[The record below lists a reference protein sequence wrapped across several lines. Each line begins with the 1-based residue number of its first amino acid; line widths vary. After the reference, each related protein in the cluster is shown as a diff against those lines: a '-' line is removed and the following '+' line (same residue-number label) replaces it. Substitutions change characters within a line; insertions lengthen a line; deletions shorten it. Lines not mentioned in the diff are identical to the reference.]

1 MRVSGVRFQV
11 SAIALLLLPWPS
23 HGSRQAS
30 STDFVM
36 EGISS
41 GLVIRWSPPLH
52 QFPMLGFHPA
62 VDMEASPL
70 AVDQLLRTRPADTY
84 NCHFYTKAFVEG
96 SGEDLAAIESINDL
110 YLVQHGFR
118 KSGGPARVGDIVIAV
133 RRPESLDKSSEV
145 THSGVVTAVDD
156 EGRILT
162 IRQKFNPT
170 EPVVDLDLTDFISLY
185 AGKHP
190 WEWAVWSRKS

>member
-1 MRVSGVRFQV
+1 MKVPCVMV
-11 SAIALLLLPWPS
+11 VALLLLPWPS
-23 HGSRQAS
+23 QGSRQAAS
-30 STDFVM
+30 PDLLV
-36 EGISS
+36 EEIPA

-62 VDMEASPL
+62 VDLQDSAL
-70 AVDQLLRTRPADTY
+70 AVDQLLRARPVDTY
-84 NCHFYTKAFVEG
+84 NCHFYTKAYVEG
-96 SGEDLAAIESINDL
+96 SDAGLSGIESINDL
-110 YLVQHGFR
+110 YLAQHGFR
-118 KSGGPARVGDIVIAV
+118 KSDGPAQVGDIVVAV

-156 EGRILT
+156 EGRIVT

-170 EPVVDLDLTDFISLY
+170 EPVVDLNLTDFISLY

-190 WEWAVWSRKS
+190 WEWVVWGRKS

>member
-1 MRVSGVRFQV
+1 MKVSGVRLV
-11 SAIALLLLPWPS
+11 AILLLPWPS
-23 HGSRQAS
+23 QGSRQMPCVS
-30 STDFVM
+30 CERGEDFP
-36 EGISS
+36 
-41 GLVIRWSPPLH
+41 GLVIRWTSPFH
-52 QFPMLGFHPA
+52 QFPMLGFHPT
-62 VDMEASPL
+62 VEMERSAL
-70 AVDQLLRTRPADTY
+70 AVDQLLCTRPADTY
-84 NCHFYTKAFVEG
+84 NCHFYTKAYVEG
-96 SGEDLAAIESINDL
+96 SDDNLAGIESINDL
-110 YLVQHGFR
+110 YLAQHGFR
-118 KSGGPARVGDIVIAV
+118 KSDGPARVGDIVIAV
-133 RRPESLDKSSEV
+133 RRSESLDKSSEV